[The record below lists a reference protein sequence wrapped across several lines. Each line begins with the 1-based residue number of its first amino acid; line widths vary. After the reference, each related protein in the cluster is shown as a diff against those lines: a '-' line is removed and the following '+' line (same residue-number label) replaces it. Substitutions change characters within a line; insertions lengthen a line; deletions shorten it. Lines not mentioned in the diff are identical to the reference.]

1 MKVLPA
7 ITPELEQ
14 WIKQQPMFFNAT
26 APLGGQAHVNLSPRG
41 LDSLRVIDPNQVA
54 ILDLTGSGNETAAH
68 LLENGRITIMF
79 CAFNGDPMILRLYG
93 EGEVILPGDEDE
105 DWADLRGLF
114 AADLPGVRQIFRVL
128 VTRVQTSCGYGV
140 PLMDFVDQ
148 RDRLAIGRPKKVRPI
163 LLNTKKRKTAGVSTA
178 LPARLQINCALCW
191 FIVRYVELTKLKS
204 KNKPLPGN
212 NFAFIHRSRN
222 INELQCQKIVKYVKM
237 L

>member
-140 PLMDFVDQ
+140 PLMDFVGQ
-148 RDRLAIGRPKKVRPI
+148 RDRLPNWA
-163 LLNTKKRKTAGVSTA
+163 A
-178 LPARLQINCALCW
+178 
-191 FIVRYVELTKLKS
+191 EKS
-204 KNKPLPGN
+204 EADIAQYQKEKNSRSIDGLASA
-212 NFAFIHRSRN
+212 FAD
-222 INELQCQKIVKYVKM
+222 
-237 L
+237 